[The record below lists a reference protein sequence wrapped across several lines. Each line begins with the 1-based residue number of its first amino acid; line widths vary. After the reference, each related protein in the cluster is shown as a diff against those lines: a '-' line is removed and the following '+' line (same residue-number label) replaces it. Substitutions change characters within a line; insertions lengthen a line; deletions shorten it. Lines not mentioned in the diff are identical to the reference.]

1 MTGFAIILS
10 TRDGAA
16 FLEPQLESLRDQT
29 ATDWRLYVR
38 DDGSRDDT
46 VSVLRAWAAR
56 EPRLR
61 LLASAG
67 GPLGAPASFGLLMRH
82 VLEAGERHV
91 FLCDQD
97 DVWVPDKCARM
108 LQAMRASEGR
118 AGEGAPVLVHSDLRV
133 VDDGLGEVHA
143 SFARQHGFPREREA
157 PRLLLSNTVTGCA
170 ALANAALLRCA
181 LPMPAVAMHDW
192 WLAQCAAAF
201 GEVVYLDE
209 PTVLYRQHARN
220 LVGARGWLD
229 RASSVASSPRDWW
242 AGSAPRFLQVLRQ
255 LWTLRERARER
266 GLPITPDVGRALD
279 TLWDGLGPD
288 RGPFARLRAAARS
301 GALPTSLPL
310 RVIALSRIAA
320 LPLLRAR
327 FGDERGAM
335 A

>member
-1 MTGFAIILS
+1 MSGFAIILS
-10 TRDGAA
+10 TRDGAG
-16 FLEPQLESLRDQT
+16 FLGPQLESLRDQT

-46 VSVLRAWAAR
+46 VAVLRRWAAG

-61 LLASAG
+61 LILDDG
-67 GPLGAPASFGLLMRH
+67 RGLGAPASFAALMQH
-82 VLEAGERHV
+82 ALDAGERHV

-97 DVWVPDKCARM
+97 DVWMPDKCARM
-108 LQAMRASEGR
+108 LEAMRRSEAK
-118 AGEGAPVLVHSDLRV
+118 AGEGAPILVHSDLRV
-133 VDDGLGEVHA
+133 VDDALAELHP
-143 SFARQHGFPREREA
+143 SFAAQHGFPREREA
-157 PRLLLSNTVTGCA
+157 PRLLLANTVTGCA

-181 LPMPAVAMHDW
+181 LPMPNVAMHDW

-220 LVGARGWLD
+220 LVGAHGWVS
-229 RASSVASSPRDWW
+229 RAGAVASSPRSWW

-255 LWTLRERARER
+255 LWTLRDRAGERNLA
-266 GLPITPDVGRALD
+266 IAPDVRRALD
-279 TLWDGLGPD
+279 TLWEGLGRD
-288 RGPFARLRAAARS
+288 QGALSRLRAASGS
-301 GALPTSLPL
+301 GALPASLPL
-310 RVIALSRIAA
+310 RLIALARIAA

-327 FGDERGAM
+327 FGDERRVM